1 MDARDDLEDVRDTGD
16 DTVVVDTHVVV
27 NVVAVIVLV
36 GGGQAGRR
44 VGRKADRQA
53 DRQAGVGEAAL
64 LDTDRCVYGSGTAF
78 YTLTQSDRAVR
89 GWPRLGYYG
98 ITDYGHTKA
107 KSLIQIPVPNKYLG
121 CGYKGFV
128 FCRNNG

>member
-1 MDARDDLEDVRDTGD
+1 MG
-16 DTVVVDTHVVV
+16 
-27 NVVAVIVLV
+27 
-36 GGGQAGRR
+36 
-44 VGRKADRQA
+44 RQA

-98 ITDYGHTKA
+98 MYEDTDYGHTTA
-107 KSLIQIPVPNKYLG
+107 KSLIPNKYLG
-121 CGYKGFV
+121 CGYKSLV
-128 FCRNNG
+128 FL

>member
-1 MDARDDLEDVRDTGD
+1 MGR
-16 DTVVVDTHVVV
+16 
-27 NVVAVIVLV
+27 
-36 GGGQAGRR
+36 QAG
-44 VGRKADRQA
+44 RQA

-98 ITDYGHTKA
+98 MYEDTDYGHTTA
-107 KSLIQIPVPNKYLG
+107 KSLIPNKYLG
-121 CGYKGFV
+121 CGYKSLGFFV
-128 FCRNNG
+128 EIMVE